1 MSVLTRF
8 FIFPK
13 LFVCYAYDAVRFG
26 RSAHLF
32 GPFKSRNTAR
42 AHLMRLAHSLE
53 KGMALP
59 APRRGFG
66 DSLAAAVLADLDS
79 YIEKFSPDEA
89 SCCVLTIVE
98 STLDFHARHGV
109 DWPEHSLRAKRLRDQ
124 HEKIHLREETEV
136 GTVHIHREDVL
147 GALPKSPESFFH
159 FRRSVRQ
166 FAPEPITREEVER
179 AVRLAQRSPSVCNR
193 QGGRVYAYTDKAE
206 REHVLSFQDG
216 NAGFGDMASVIFVV
230 TSEMSIFYKNGE
242 RNQAFVDGGL
252 FAMSLVFALH
262 TMGFGSCLLNWSR
275 GPKEDFRFRKALG
288 IPDTQVV
295 ITLLAAGRLLP
306 EYSVAASP
314 RNALEEVLHWGR

>member
-1 MSVLTRF
+1 MSILTRF

-13 LFVCYAYDAVRFG
+13 LFVCYAYDAIRFG

-109 DWPEHSLRAKRLRDQ
+109 DWPEHSLRAKSLRDQ
-124 HEKIHLREETEV
+124 HEKVRCL
-136 GTVHIHREDVL
+136 
-147 GALPKSPESFFH
+147 FF
-159 FRRSVRQ
+159 
-166 FAPEPITREEVER
+166 TKMER
-179 AVRLAQRSPSVCNR
+179 
-193 QGGRVYAYTDKAE
+193 
-206 REHVLSFQDG
+206 
-216 NAGFGDMASVIFVV
+216 
-230 TSEMSIFYKNGE
+230 
-242 RNQAFVDGGL
+242 
-252 FAMSLVFALH
+252 
-262 TMGFGSCLLNWSR
+262 
-275 GPKEDFRFRKALG
+275 G
-288 IPDTQVV
+288 I
-295 ITLLAAGRLLP
+295 RLLWM
-306 EYSVAASP
+306 AACLPCHSFSRCMP
-314 RNALEEVLHWGR
+314 WASGPAF